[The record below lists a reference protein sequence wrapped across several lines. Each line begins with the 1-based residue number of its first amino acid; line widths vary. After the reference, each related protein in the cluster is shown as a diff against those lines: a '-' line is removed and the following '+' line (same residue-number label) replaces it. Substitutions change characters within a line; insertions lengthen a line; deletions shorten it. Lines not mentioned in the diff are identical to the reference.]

1 MKVQN
6 TGVVSKSERVL
17 QFVKRIVLSWP
28 GKVMLAVVGVG
39 SLMSIPLATVAEDD
53 HGGDESKI
61 QQGFALAPVPLDLRG
76 KNQALGGLASY
87 IVHTG
92 GRGHDRHHR
101 CPPTGH

>member
-53 HGGDESKI
+53 HG
-61 QQGFALAPVPLDLRG
+61 VPSGL
-76 KNQALGGLASY
+76 ALGFGKDAADRGPDAENSKEVCVGHERENGLGPAASAKAKSAGPVY
-87 IVHTG
+87 
-92 GRGHDRHHR
+92 
-101 CPPTGH
+101 